1 MLVASAAVGQTRA
14 VSGRVTDATGSG
26 LPGVTVLEQGTSNG
40 TSTNAD
46 GSFTLNVQPGAT
58 LVVSSIGFET
68 QNVAVGDRSSVAVTL
83 KTNATQLGEAIVVGY
98 GTQVK
103 RELTGS
109 VTQLGSKDVENV
121 PVVSF
126 EQAIQGRTPGVQI
139 NQGSGKLGAGVQIR
153 VRGASSITASNQPLY
168 VIDGIPVTSQDV
180 GSASGEPL
188 NPLADLNPS
197 DIESIT
203 ILKDAASSAI
213 YGSRASNG
221 VVLVTTKR
229 GRSGDTRVTV
239 GAYFGRQEATKLRK
253 FLNADQYK
261 ELFSESILNSPF
273 LLIDPNDPDAD
284 YASVADAFAGEA
296 GLDLNSTENTPW
308 SELAFRKGSVQ
319 QYDASVSGGDAKTR
333 FFLSGS
339 YSDQQGIIIGN
350 RYRRGSL
357 RANLDHSLS
366 EKVRIGL
373 NLSLT
378 RSVNDRVADDNA
390 FSNPVQLNALPP
402 IQAANDPTDPTGLN
416 RNTLYYN
423 ALLQVDNA
431 ENRSG
436 NYRSFGNVSLA
447 YEPIKGLI
455 FRTEN
460 GYDFLNLNERIY
472 QGRFTEDGAPTG
484 YGLQNQLQG
493 INYTTNNTVTWL
505 KTLGEEH
512 TLEALGGFSFQR
524 YDQQNNS
531 SEGRGFPNDQF
542 KRIASAARI
551 TAASSGGTGY
561 TFLSYLSRVNY
572 TFRNRYLASVSA
584 RLDGSSRFSPDN
596 QYGVFP
602 AASVGW
608 IVSEEGFLKDNNVLS
623 FLKFRGSYG
632 LTGNSEIG
640 NFSSRRLYSAI
651 PYADVAGIQPTG
663 LGNPD
668 LTWETTK
675 QADIG
680 VEFGFLN
687 GRIAGEVDVYEKI
700 TNDLLLDLQLPY
712 TGGYPIVTRNIGDLR
727 NRGIEFSLNTRNLDG
742 DFKWLT
748 NFNLSINR
756 NKITNLNGQEI
767 IAGGRNLGRVRE
779 GEPIGVFWGVEY
791 AGVDPA
797 NGDALYYLNT
807 TNPDGSIN
815 RGTTNDYSAAA
826 EAKLGDPNPDFTGGL
841 TNTFTFKGF
850 ELSILN
856 QFVKGNDIYNIG
868 GVFQSVNG
876 DYFDNQTLDQ
886 LERWQNPG
894 DITDV
899 PQARLYEGNGTAPS
913 SRWIS
918 DGSFFR
924 FKNVTLGYT
933 LPNNLLKPTGIRSA
947 RVYVTAQNLFTIT
960 NYDGYDPEVNTTSFG
975 RPSYLLGHD
984 FYTPPLAKTWLIG
997 FNLGF

>member
-1 MLVASAAVGQTRA
+1 MGGLLLTAGTAVGQTRA
-14 VSGRVTDATGSG
+14 VSGRVTDATGAG

-40 TSTNAD
+40 TSTDAG
-46 GSFTLNVQPGAT
+46 GSFTLAVQPGAT
-58 LVVSSIGFET
+58 LTVSSIGFET
-68 QNVAVGDRSSVAVTL
+68 QNVAVGSQSSVAVTL
-83 KTNATQLGEAIVVGY
+83 KTNATQLGEAIIVGY

-103 RELTGS
+103 RELTGA

-139 NQGSGKLGAGVQIR
+139 NQTSGKLGAGVQIR
-153 VRGASSITASNQPLY
+153 VRGSSSITASNQPLY

-188 NPLADLNPS
+188 NPLADINPS

-229 GRSGDTRVTV
+229 GRAGDTRVSV
-239 GAYFGRQEATKLRK
+239 GAYYGRSEATKLRK

-261 ELFSESILNSPF
+261 ELFAEAATNVGYTNPAEAFEENGLDFDSPF
-273 LLIDPNDPDAD
+273 D
-284 YASVADAFAGEA
+284 
-296 GLDLNSTENTPW
+296 TPW
-308 SELAFRKGSVQ
+308 SDLAFRKGSVQ
-319 QYDASVSGGDAKTR
+319 QYDVSVSGGDAKTR

-339 YSDQQGIIIGN
+339 YSDQEGIIIGN

-402 IQAANDPTDPTGLN
+402 IQSNIDVTDPTGLN

-447 YEPIKGLI
+447 YEPIKGLT

-472 QGRFTEDGAPTG
+472 QGLYTEDGAPTG
-484 YGLQNQLQG
+484 YGYQNQLQG

-524 YDQQNNS
+524 FDQQNNS

-551 TAASSGGTGY
+551 TAASSAGTGY
-561 TFLSYLSRVNY
+561 TFLSYLTRVNY

-584 RLDGSSRFSPDN
+584 RLDGSSRFSPGN

-602 AASVGW
+602 AASLGW
-608 IVSEEGFLKDNNVLS
+608 IISDEGFLQDNNVLS
-623 FLKFRGSYG
+623 FLKIRGSYG

-640 NFSSRRLYSAI
+640 NFSSRRLYSAV

-668 LTWETTK
+668 LTWETTT

-680 VEFGFLN
+680 VEFGFLD
-687 GRIAGEVDVYEKI
+687 GRISGEVDVYEKI

-712 TGGYPIVTRNIGDLR
+712 TGGYPVVTRNIGDLR
-727 NRGIEFSLNTRNLDG
+727 NRGIEFSLNTRNLDK
-742 DFKWLT
+742 DFKWQT

-756 NKITNLNGQEI
+756 NEITNLNGQEI

-779 GEPIGVFWGVEY
+779 GEPIGVFWGKKF
-791 AGVDPA
+791 AGADPD
-797 NGDALYYLNT
+797 NGDALYYT
-807 TNPDGSIN
+807 ADG
-815 RGTTNDYSAAA
+815 GTTNDYSAAV
-826 EAKLGDPNPDFTGGL
+826 EQKLGDPNPDFTGGL
-841 TNTFTFKGF
+841 TNTFSFKGF

-856 QFVKGNDIYNIG
+856 QFVSGNDIYNIG

-886 LERWQNPG
+886 LKRWQNPG
-894 DITDV
+894 DMTSV
-899 PQARLYEGNGTAPS
+899 PQARLYDGNGTAPS

-918 DGSFFR
+918 GGSFFR

-933 LPNNLLKPTGIRSA
+933 LPASLLKVGGVRSA

-960 NYDGYDPEVNTTSFG
+960 NYDGYDPEVNTTAFG

-984 FYTPPLAKTWLIG
+984 FYTPPLAKTWIIG